1 MTRLADDNQ
10 DNEMQQRG
18 SEGRGGSSDDSE
30 AQALLRG
37 RVMSGLGELS
47 AELISM
53 RGVSAPGGRVECHD
67 EEGSGGE
74 RQQRETMCL
83 VFGRED
89 TGFSTVC
96 PRTVHQLPSICRMC
110 RLCA

>member
-1 MTRLADDNQ
+1 
-10 DNEMQQRG
+10 
-18 SEGRGGSSDDSE
+18 
-30 AQALLRG
+30 
-37 RVMSGLGELS
+37 
-47 AELISM
+47 M

-89 TGFSTVC
+89 TGFSTEELLKEEVRKIC
-96 PRTVHQLPSICRMC
+96 AIPMSSRFGTESLSLSQAVPIVLARLFEHSLHHQP
-110 RLCA
+110 